1 MKICHVCSGHTDD
14 DSRVFHKECLS
25 LAQAGYEVHL
35 VATGTQ
41 KSSSHSNQ
49 VIFHPLSTCKSRR
62 ERLSRCWSVA
72 SLATRI
78 DADLYHVHE
87 PDLLGPVLARARGKP
102 VIFDA
107 HESYLDVIYSREWIP
122 RFARPFVKL
131 GWDFVERQLIK
142 RCAAVVCAT
151 ADIATRYHPL
161 NSRVVVLQNFTDISS
176 ETNGKVA
183 PVRNTHTC
191 VFAGSMKPDRNIS
204 NVVRAL
210 GILRSRGIEGRLW
223 LAGSWATDYQREI
236 FSLADSEKV
245 TDQVQYLG
253 ILSRGEAVSLQARAA
268 LGLNVSLPSPNGVRG
283 FPIKMLECMAVGTPI
298 IYSDIPSF
306 RRIAG
311 SPEVGIA
318 VDPAAPEQIADAIAL
333 LFGNLDL
340 ARRLGENGRR
350 AVREQF
356 NWNVESKK
364 LLALYRDVLKPS
376 AGAEN
381 LYTRQQSVSL

>member
-41 KSSSHSNQ
+41 KSSSPSNQ
-49 VIFHPLSTCKSRR
+49 IIYHPLSTCKSRR

-72 SLATRI
+72 TLATTI

-87 PDLLGPVLARARGKP
+87 PDLLGPVLARSRGKP

-122 RFARPFVKL
+122 RSARPFVKW
-131 GWDFVERQLIK
+131 GWDLIERQLIK

-151 ADIATRYHPL
+151 TDIATRYHPL
-161 NSRVVVLQNFTDISS
+161 NSRVVAVQNFTDVAS
-176 ETNGKVA
+176 ETNGKVT
-183 PVRNTHTC
+183 PVRDTHTC
-191 VFAGSMKPDRNIS
+191 VFAGSMKPDRNIAG
-204 NVVRAL
+204 VVRAL
-210 GILRSRGIEGRLW
+210 GILRHRGIEARLR
-223 LAGSWATDYQREI
+223 LAGSWATDYQSEI
-236 FSLADSEKV
+236 FSLAEREKV
-245 TDQVQYLG
+245 TDQVEYLG
-253 ILSRGEAVSLQARAA
+253 ILSRDEAVSLQAAA
-268 LGLNVSLPSPNGVRG
+268 TLGLNVSLPSPNGVLG
-283 FPIKMLECMAVGTPI
+283 FPIKMVECMAVGTPV

-311 SPEVGIA
+311 SVEAGIA
-318 VDPAAPEQIADAIAL
+318 VDPFAPGQIADAIAL
-333 LFGNLDL
+333 LFGNPDL
-340 ARRLGENGRR
+340 ARRLGDNGRK

-356 NWNVESKK
+356 NWEIESKK
-364 LLALYRDVLKPS
+364 LLALYRDILNRS
-376 AGAEN
+376 ADAEK
-381 LYTRQQSVSL
+381 LYAEQQPVSL